1 MPEFDPKDKGSMD
14 WALTFAKAK
23 MITELNDE
31 VDTPVDALV
40 KILNVTLA
48 SKSEAVTGYRR
59 EALAEPGHYRI
70 VQFAKKAPIAVDTD
84 YSKREADGGEEI
96 KGLSEAGRRKPVALT
111 NEQLQKVRIWAGR
124 RAAFLNKWKLLDMSS
139 LPVESQRLLYG
150 SVDNPI
156 RKNMTPDDLAAVI
169 KERLGVQ
176 IPDLK
181 KGGFHDHIEE
191 FESARNSITGTI
203 GDSKKEGITGR
214 LWELERGGKKDSF
227 EYKLLVQRRKELSSL
242 LETYKELQ

>member
-1 MPEFDPKDKGSMD
+1 M
-14 WALTFAKAK
+14 
-23 MITELNDE
+23 
-31 VDTPVDALV
+31 
-40 KILNVTLA
+40 
-48 SKSEAVTGYRR
+48 
-59 EALAEPGHYRI
+59 
-70 VQFAKKAPIAVDTD
+70 
-84 YSKREADGGEEI
+84 
-96 KGLSEAGRRKPVALT
+96 T

-124 RAAFLNKWKLLDMSS
+124 RVAFLNKWKSMDISS

-150 SVDNPI
+150 SVDNAI

-181 KGGFHDHIEE
+181 NGGFHDHIEE

-203 GDSKKEGITGR
+203 GDSKKGGITGR

-242 LETYKELQ
+242 LEIYKELQ